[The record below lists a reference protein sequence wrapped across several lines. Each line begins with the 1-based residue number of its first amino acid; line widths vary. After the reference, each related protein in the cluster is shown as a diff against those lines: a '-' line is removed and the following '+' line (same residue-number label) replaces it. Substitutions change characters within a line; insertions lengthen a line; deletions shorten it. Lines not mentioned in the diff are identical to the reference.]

1 MLGGFSLT
9 EGNSLEKK
17 TAMGCQLTLRTA
29 EVWVHL
35 PDKGCLGRTTIVSPG
50 RCQLYF
56 MLVFPNRPL
65 LPLLWLTADIAQEMY
80 LPKKRRG
87 KTSVEKAGKVEKARH
102 FWEESVPLSLWKWSW
117 HQVIIHGAR
126 CEITTTSVGHSVKLL
141 TVD

>member
-1 MLGGFSLT
+1 MLGGSSLT

-102 FWEESVPLSLWKWSW
+102 FWEESVPLICGSGLG
-117 HQVIIHGAR
+117 I
-126 CEITTTSVGHSVKLL
+126 KLL
-141 TVD
+141 FMVPDVKSQQPQLVTLLSY